1 MKLFFSSILFIA
13 VVVSSK
19 AAVDPDRPDF
29 LKKLNEVRREIA
41 REFHVANMNQLVWS
55 PGIARE
61 VADSDSELDLDY
73 RRFELK
79 SLNDTEEVFEK
90 MKELAR
96 EAEESKGKGEYK
108 NGLLEALNPELT
120 EIGCSLREGFS
131 GYVCCLS
138 SSEELVLWKFDSS
151 EGPATFCAST
161 QYPINDL
168 CVDSCNMFHLAS
180 LINEVRKKFA
190 ERYNVSIM
198 HELRPDDVR
207 GLETYSLDATPYHSM
222 TIDICDYTI
231 AEIES
236 EIDEFVAMSE
246 TERSEYLKKPGWKLA
261 ELIFPTTDVFM
272 CDFLKSDNHKLCFVG
287 PRVSNYLWNPNP
299 NHLNAPR
306 TGCEE
311 GFESFR
317 DLCTFS
323 IAGYRDF
330 VLTNVNLYRMTVAK
344 YHNIGNMLQLSWS
357 KELEEISN
365 SNESKFES
373 MPDFQVK
380 WRYGK
385 GVGEDSNLFK
395 WFFISLAKW
404 TAYDTTKQDEFIN
417 QNSSTSLEFLEFL
430 NPVQSQ
436 IGCSLNKVGIFDYML
451 TCVFGPHGHFER
463 LEKQPKAIPGSTC
476 PNDFHV
482 KDGFCIRLGD
492 SQEFLVDLNDFRR
505 SHSEKNEIPKMQ
517 KIVWD
522 KSLVKI
528 AEKTDWS
535 ESQDPVVKD
544 YRYVLLNDYRDIK
557 KRLEKEIL
565 KLDTFSE
572 SELDEAF
579 QFMSK
584 TSLGLSELLDPQR
597 NIIGCAYKDQRI
609 APGLLCI
616 LGPVQ
621 KDVKSPPKQKTTLP
635 KKPEKTL
642 TKKPESPAPESDES
656 KTTRQPMS
664 NFWSILFLLLA
675 SRIF

>member
-344 YHNIGNMLQLSWS
+344 YHNIGNMLQLSWN

-385 GVGEDSNLFK
+385 GEGDDSNLFG
-395 WFFISLAKW
+395 WLLISLAKW
-404 TAYDTTKQDEFIN
+404 TVYNTTEQDEFIN

-430 NPVQSQ
+430 NPIQSQ
-436 IGCSLNKVGIFDYML
+436 IGCSLKNVDDDSYYYSL
-451 TCVFGPHGHFER
+451 TCAIGPHGHFER
-463 LEKQPKAIPGSTC
+463 LENQTKALPGSNC
-476 PNDFHV
+476 PSSFHV
-482 KDGFCIRLGD
+482 KDGFCIQLGN
-492 SQEFLVDLNDFRR
+492 SKEFLADLNDFRR
-505 SHSEKNEIPKMQ
+505 SHSEMNEIPNMQ

-522 KSLVKI
+522 KSLVKV

-535 ESQDPVVKD
+535 ESKNPVVKD

-557 KRLEKEIL
+557 KQLEKEIL
-565 KLDTFSE
+565 KLEEFEE
-572 SELDEAF
+572 SDLKEAIRL
-579 QFMSK
+579 MSK
-584 TSLGLSELLDPQR
+584 TTLGLSELLDPQR
-597 NIIGCAYKDQRI
+597 NIIGCAYKDQPI

-616 LGPVQ
+616 LGQ
-621 KDVKSPPKQKTTLP
+621 ASP
-635 KKPEKTL
+635 KKKPL
-642 TKKPESPAPESDES
+642 PMKKPESPAPEPSES
-656 KTTRQPMS
+656 NPPLVR
-664 NFWSILFLLLA
+664 
-675 SRIF
+675 R